1 MNTFLIILAFSCLLV
16 GIIGAVSPGIPGPPV
31 SWAGLLLSSFTPWAK
46 SSLLL
51 LVATAMLA
59 VVITVLDYVIPA
71 LFTKRFGGT
80 KYGVWGC
87 SIGLLISFLG
97 IFFGPQGLLG
107 ILFWPFLGAF
117 AGEYIHRH
125 ALGPAL
131 LAACGTF
138 FGFLAGTFLK
148 VVYCVALLVVV
159 IISLAFGS

>member
-1 MNTFLIILAFSCLLV
+1 MNTFLIIAAFSCLLV
-16 GIIGAVSPGIPGPPV
+16 GIIGAVSPGIPGPPI

-46 SSLLL
+46 TSTVL
-51 LVATAMLA
+51 LVATAVLA

-71 LFTKRFGGT
+71 LFTKHFGGS

-87 SIGLLISFLG
+87 SIGLLISLFG

-107 ILFWPFLGAF
+107 VLLWPFLGAL

-125 ALGPAL
+125 AIGPAL
-131 LAACGTF
+131 FAACGTF

-148 VVYCVALLVVV
+148 FAYCVALLVVV
-159 IISLAFGS
+159 IFSLAFGS